1 MLQESSDLGSADQ
14 EPALV
19 AKSVRF
25 LLCDTMI
32 QGQAGCSEHPGPA
45 GRHEDGEVQDDV
57 TDDIS
62 SHRTTSSSSGGYGR
76 HNDDDDKDGDA
87 DDDDDDSNQ
96 CSPLPS
102 PSAAWDEVFAVSVP
116 HARTKDWLLSRQDM
130 VEPAPNTRRYQ
141 QERHPR
147 AVLGT
152 KQRRRTSALDS
163 QGETIYNSSSSSS
176 NDSVSLPLPSLPATL
191 SFPKAGPQALS
202 SQTNNRGNHHHR
214 GGQNR
219 FVKRSPQRGSRNRD
233 EKRNGN
239 GRTLHPNASK
249 DLASQKGVPNSGA
262 QTRSQNTKTLSVALF
277 LRNDPSQFR
286 RPIVYSEV
294 GDSNSVEITAL

>member
-1 MLQESSDLGSADQ
+1 LGSADQ

-25 LLCDTMI
+25 LLCDTTI
-32 QGQAGCSEHPGPA
+32 QGQAGCSEHHGPA
-45 GRHEDGEVQDDV
+45 GRHGVEGGEVQDDV
-57 TDDIS
+57 S

-76 HNDDDDKDGDA
+76 HNDDDDRDGDA
-87 DDDDDDSNQ
+87 DDDDDDDSNQ

-116 HARTKDWLLSRQDM
+116 HARTKDWLLSRHDM
-130 VEPAPNTRRYQ
+130 VEPAPTQRRYQ

-147 AVLGT
+147 AVLGA

-202 SQTNNRGNHHHR
+202 SRTNNRGNHHHKEGR
-214 GGQNR
+214 TDLSNGHHNVEAQIAMR
-219 FVKRSPQRGSRNRD
+219 TETGS
-233 EKRNGN
+233 NGLSWN
-239 GRTLHPNASK
+239 GHTLHPNASK

-262 QTRSQNTKTLSVALF
+262 LTRSQNTKTRSVALF

-286 RPIVYSEV
+286 RPIVYSKV
-294 GDSNSVEITAL
+294 NDSDVEITAL